1 MLFRGCNNAVSKT
14 RGIKMVN
21 IRVNLDLIKNG
32 EEVDSEC
39 ITAVDAVDCLMQ
51 VALYYAK
58 QDSSGSQNDIAKRII
73 YYFNQLSD
81 IREPEALDIV
91 KDSGY

>member
-1 MLFRGCNNAVSKT
+1 M
-14 RGIKMVN
+14 IN
-21 IRVNLDLIKNG
+21 IRVNLDLIKDG

-39 ITAVDAVDCLMQ
+39 VSAVDAQDALLQ

-58 QDSSGSQNDIAKRII
+58 QDSSGSQNDIAKRIC
-73 YYFNQLSD
+73 YYFSDLSD

-91 KDSGY
+91 KDRGY

>member
-1 MLFRGCNNAVSKT
+1 MQFLKRGS
-14 RGIKMVN
+14 IMVN
-21 IRVNLDLIKNG
+21 IKVNLDLIKDG

-39 ITAVDAVDCLMQ
+39 ISAVDAQDALLQ

-58 QDSSGSQNDIAKRII
+58 QDSNGSDNEVAKRII
-73 YYFNQLSD
+73 YYFSDLSD

-91 KDSGY
+91 KDRGY